1 MENLPSSK
9 TCWSLA
15 FTTLPA
21 TDKTNQENKVLQK
34 KSMVH
39 IRKWKINKAD
49 EMGRQF
55 LQEKL
60 RGNRRGTTGTFSKLA
75 VEKQIAL
82 TTTDRPIKGGN

>member
-1 MENLPSSK
+1 MESLPSSK

-21 TDKTNQENKVLQK
+21 TDKTNQEKKVLQK

-55 LQEKL
+55 LQAERKQE
-60 RGNRRGTTGTFSKLA
+60 RNHGNF
-75 VEKQIAL
+75 Q
-82 TTTDRPIKGGN
+82 